1 MAIPAGEKQSID
13 PTKELIMGELA
24 LAEQEASSSKRVTE
38 QLKDI
43 ELVKIFFTDLNGRLK
58 NLDINPNNVM
68 DILNHGIGIDGSSIP
83 GLATVDNSDRIMF
96 PVLESMRILEFSRR
110 KVAFFVGKLCN
121 QSGERSECD
130 PRAVL
135 EAVLEKAER
144 EYGVRFIVGPEHEF
158 FLLKGNE
165 FNDDIHTDSDG
176 YFGSSPGNEG
186 EVVRQKIVDLLG
198 KCGINYEKTHHEVTP
213 SQHEINLEPGNPLD
227 IADRTLLFT
236 HVTKE
241 IAAEYGMHATFM
253 SKPFDKMNRNAFHIH
268 TSMTDLDGKNLFY
281 DSKADHNLSQEMR
294 YFIGGILKY
303 ARESTIVL
311 ASTLNSYKAYIMDRE
326 APIIRGWGLKNRSS
340 MVRIPHAINPTSTR
354 LELRCP
360 DATGNVY
367 LQFAI
372 LIAMGLKGLEEK
384 LDCGSPDI
392 GSTYKKSTRKRM
404 YDKRF
409 IPRDIF
415 EALMEAEKSSF
426 LKDVLGRSLFDNY
439 MALKME
445 DWEEHRTHVTP
456 REHHKYLSI

>member
-1 MAIPAGEKQSID
+1 MSKSG
-13 PTKELIMGELA
+13 LA
-24 LAEQEASSSKRVTE
+24 VVDSNTTHITE

-43 ELVKIFFTDLNGRLK
+43 SLVKIFFTDLNGRLK
-58 NLDINPNNVM
+58 NLDINPNSVL
-68 DILNHGIGIDGSSIP
+68 DVLNHGVGIDGSSIP
-83 GLATVDNSDRIMF
+83 GLATVDNSDRIMY
-96 PVLESMRILEFSRR
+96 PVLESLRILEFSNR
-110 KVAFFVGKLCN
+110 KVAFFVGKLYN

-135 EAVLEKAER
+135 EAVLEKAEKDH
-144 EYGVRFIVGPEHEF
+144 GVRFLVGPEHEF

-165 FNDDIHTDSDG
+165 FNDDIHTDSEG

-186 EVVRQKIVDLLG
+186 EVVRQEIVDLLG

-213 SQHEINLEPGNPLD
+213 SQHEINLEPGNPLE

-241 IAAEYGMHATFM
+241 VAAEHGMHATFM

-281 DSKADHNLSQEMR
+281 DSSAEYQLSTQMR
-294 YFIGGILKY
+294 QFIGGILKY
-303 ARESTIVL
+303 ARESTIIL

-340 MVRIPHAINPTSTR
+340 MVRIPHALSPKATR

-367 LQFAI
+367 LQLAT
-372 LIAMGLKGLEEK
+372 LIAMGLRGLEEG
-384 LDCGSPDI
+384 LDCGKPDT
-392 GSTYKKSTRKRM
+392 GSTYQKSSRRRM
-404 YDKRF
+404 YDKRY

-415 EALMEAEKSSF
+415 EALMEAEKSVF
-426 LKDVLGRSLFDNY
+426 LKDLLGASLFNNY
-439 MALKME
+439 LSLKME

-456 REHHKYLSI
+456 REHRKYLLI